1 MTDDNSISMSI
12 HTDYI
17 YLDSV
22 ERRNLASHL
31 TFNHPRE
38 ELISHFRNSIRPN
51 VSISRNG
58 DLISNSYITV
68 TIPSIV
74 SPHIR
79 RREIVIYKLIQRE
92 KNQCM
97 ISYNT
102 IKRKCKYWQCE
113 GCNNA
118 AIYSHINTWFNS
130 HNTCPTCRKEY
141 NFIQNGITYYINA
154 NAKKS
159 RKK

>member
-1 MTDDNSISMSI
+1 MSI

-17 YLDSV
+17 YLDSA

-58 DLISNSYITV
+58 DLILNSYV
-68 TIPSIV
+68 SDTIPGIGEYER
-74 SPHIR
+74 PHIQ
-79 RREIVIYKLIQRE
+79 RRETVIYKNIQRE

-102 IKRKCKYWQCE
+102 IKRKCKYWLCD

-141 NFIQNGITYYINA
+141 NFTQDGITYYINA
-154 NAKKS
+154 NANAKKQH
-159 RKK
+159 KK